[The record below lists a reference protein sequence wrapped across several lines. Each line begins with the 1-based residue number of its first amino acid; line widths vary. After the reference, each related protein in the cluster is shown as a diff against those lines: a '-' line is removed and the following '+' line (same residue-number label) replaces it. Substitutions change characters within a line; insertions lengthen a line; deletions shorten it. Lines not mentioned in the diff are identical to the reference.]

1 MQVLSG
7 EFEDG
12 STFYFKSFPTGFI
25 TSTSSGQVLIGQN
38 VTGVGAFLSD
48 YAIHTSAGSYDNSI
62 QISGVEVPYLN
73 YTFNLADGLDTLN
86 SVSNILL
93 ESGITKYG
101 EIELDYGYN
110 TNDTTLVPASLPLNI
125 SLSYSSG
132 ITGYLGQITDVEI
145 IDGGSGYLSPPSVIF
160 VGGSPSSAASG
171 TAILGVTSVDYD
183 KVIDI
188 QMTSF
193 GSGYTSAPLVL
204 FSGGTGIINNQYP
217 AHASGLAQTSFYT
230 KSFTGFFDLFTGL
243 NYNYSSYSDNNYISG
258 LNYVRNNVSLST
270 NSSVNIKVSYDTSF
284 DEYPLV
290 AKLSIS
296 GANNNIIERYI
307 TGLK

>member
-1 MQVLSG
+1 
-7 EFEDG
+7 
-12 STFYFKSFPTGFI
+12 
-25 TSTSSGQVLIGQN
+25 
-38 VTGVGAFLSD
+38 
-48 YAIHTSAGSYDNSI
+48 
-62 QISGVEVPYLN
+62 
-73 YTFNLADGLDTLN
+73 
-86 SVSNILL
+86 
-93 ESGITKYG
+93 
-101 EIELDYGYN
+101 
-110 TNDTTLVPASLPLNI
+110 
-125 SLSYSSG
+125 
-132 ITGYLGQITDVEI
+132 
-145 IDGGSGYLSPPSVIF
+145 
-160 VGGSPSSAASG
+160 
-171 TAILGVTSVDYD
+171 
-183 KVIDI
+183 
-188 QMTSF
+188 MTSF